1 MNEDKTQAGQTVP
14 LNSLV
19 RPNIRETKHTPGPW
33 KATKDPDSIRGE
45 DYCIGM
51 ETDVARIDRVAV
63 CSECD
68 ASLIAAAPELL
79 EAVDRLLAWSHGGQ
93 RTEDVAFARRA
104 YAKALGLD
112 G

>member
-1 MNEDKTQAGQTVP
+1 LNELLAVNAAIGETMK
-14 LNSLV
+14 
-19 RPNIRETKHTPGPW
+19 TKHTPGPW

-79 EAVDRLLAWSHGGQ
+79 EAVDRLLTWSHGGQ

>member
-1 MNEDKTQAGQTVP
+1 MKT
-14 LNSLV
+14 
-19 RPNIRETKHTPGPW
+19 RHTPGPW
-33 KATKDPDSIRGE
+33 KATKDPHGHRD

-79 EAVDRLLAWSHGGQ
+79 EAVDRMLTWNHGGQ
-93 RTEDVAFARRA
+93 RAEDVAFARRA
-104 YAKALGLD
+104 YAKALGMTANVIYTTPD
-112 G
+112 AE

>member
-1 MNEDKTQAGQTVP
+1 MK
-14 LNSLV
+14 
-19 RPNIRETKHTPGPW
+19 TKHTPGPW
-33 KATKDPDSIRGE
+33 KATKDPDSIRGD

-79 EAVDRLLAWSHGGQ
+79 EALELVLRDCLDSEGLA
-93 RTEDVAFARRA
+93 AA
-104 YAKALGLD
+104 YAKARSAIAKATGEPK
-112 G
+112 

>member
-1 MNEDKTQAGQTVP
+1 MLAVNAAIGETMK
-14 LNSLV
+14 
-19 RPNIRETKHTPGPW
+19 TKHTPGPW

-79 EAVDRLLAWSHGGQ
+79 EAVNRMLTWNHGGQ
-93 RTEDVAFARRA
+93 RAEDVAFARRA
-104 YAKALGLD
+104 YAKALGHD